1 MGKNTLHFIGL
12 DDKGTIVLR
21 ENFLAAARLANVL
34 QYLIGIEAAMAT
46 HLRGSRADRGRS

>member
-21 ENFLAAARLANVL
+21 QNFLAAARIANVL

-46 HLRGSRADRGRS
+46 PAWIES